1 MRRRNVSQLS
11 KFLRRSLRRQQPGA
25 YDRDDSFL
33 MPASALKR
41 RVQGRPMAAAE
52 GRYRVA

>member
-1 MRRRNVSQLS
+1 MC
-11 KFLRRSLRRQQPGA
+11 RSCPSSYEDLYAASSLA
-25 YDRDDSFL
+25 YDRDDSVL

>member
-1 MRRRNVSQLS
+1 MS